1 MICFLIFFIF
11 HIAVE
16 HVHQNVKNTIY
27 LYQNII
33 NLNINTLV
41 IFLTRDVIYYKSVF
55 TFLDENDVK
64 LYYQINKDALDVING
79 YVEKIFAIKVDD
91 YFID

>member
-1 MICFLIFFIF
+1 M
-11 HIAVE
+11 
-16 HVHQNVKNTIY
+16 
-27 LYQNII
+27 YQNII

-55 TFLDENDVK
+55 TFLDEDDIN
-64 LYYQINKDALDVING
+64 LYYQLNKDALYVIND
-79 YVEKIFAIKVDD
+79 YVEKILAIKVDD